1 MRVRIA
7 ACASALP
14 PQIVSSREV
23 VQRVK
28 AASPLHL
35 PLPNS
40 LLEIATGIK
49 ERRYIAEHLNAS
61 DLAVE
66 AAEKALA
73 LAGRSPQDVDLVLW
87 ASASQDV
94 SEPATSHIVQ
104 KKLGIATAAMDI
116 KNACNSFIN
125 GLQVAEALIRVGQYR
140 NALVVVG
147 ETPSRFIR
155 WDMQNRAALVE
166 HLAGFTFGDGGAAF
180 FLEGHEGT
188 EGIFFCKFQSIPE
201 FWDIGGVFAGGSM
214 YTRDLEYSY
223 FRGDASKLNDVFDLV
238 GPELLLQS
246 LEETGLRLEDFS
258 RIVLHQVTMPYLKIF
273 LKKTCIPEE
282 KIVLTLPQYGNMAA
296 ASMPVGFAQAV
307 ASGAIKRGD
316 KVLFLGIAGGL
327 SLGVVMIEY

>member
-7 ACASALP
+7 ASAAAIP

-28 AASPLHL
+28 AASPLRL
-35 PLPNS
+35 PLPDT
-40 LLEIATGIK
+40 LLEMTTGIK

-66 AAEKALA
+66 AAQKALEA
-73 LAGRSPQDVDLVLW
+73 AGWSGDELDLVLW

-104 KKLGIATAAMDI
+104 KKLGIAKAAMDI

-125 GLQVAEALIRVGQYR
+125 GLQVAEALLRVGQYR
-140 NALVVVG
+140 KALVVVG

-180 FLEGHEGT
+180 LLEAHEGSG
-188 EGIFFCKFQSIPE
+188 GIFFCKFNSIPE
-201 FWDIGGVFAGGSM
+201 YWDIGGVFAGGSM

-223 FRGDASKLNDVFDLV
+223 FRGDASRLNEVFDLV

-246 LEETGLRLEDFS
+246 LEETGLSLDDFA
-258 RIVLHQVTMPYLKIF
+258 RVVLHQVTIPYLNIF
-273 LKKTCIPEE
+273 LKKTCIPRE
-282 KIVLTLPQYGNMAA
+282 KIILTLPQYGNMAA

-307 ASGAIKRGD
+307 ANGEIKRGD

-327 SLGVVMIEY
+327 SLGVMMLEY

>member
-7 ACASALP
+7 GLAAAIPSE
-14 PQIVSSREV
+14 IVSSREV

-28 AASPLHL
+28 AASPIRL
-35 PLPNS
+35 PLPDN
-40 LLEIATGIK
+40 LLEMATGIR
-49 ERRYIAEHLNAS
+49 ERHYIAEHLNAS

-73 LAGRSPQDVDLVLW
+73 MAGQTAQDVELVLW

-94 SEPATSHIVQ
+94 SEPATAHIVQ
-104 KKLGIATAAMDI
+104 KKLGIAVAAMDI

-125 GLQVAEALIRVGQYR
+125 GLQVADALIRAGQYR

-155 WDMQNRAALVE
+155 WDMQSREALVE

-180 FLEGHEGT
+180 FLEAHEGT
-188 EGIFFCKFQSIPE
+188 GGVFFSKFESLPE
-201 FWDIGGVFAGGSM
+201 YWDIGGVFAGGSM
-214 YTRDLEYSY
+214 YTRDLDYAY
-223 FRGDASKLNDVFDLV
+223 FRGDSSRLNEVFDLV
-238 GPELLLQS
+238 GPDLLLHS
-246 LEETGLRLEDFS
+246 LEKTNLQINDFA
-258 RIVLHQVTMPYLKIF
+258 RVVLHQVTIPYLNIF
-273 LKKTCIPEE
+273 LKKTCIPRE

-296 ASMPVGFAQAV
+296 ASMPVGFAEAV
-307 ASGAIKRGD
+307 KRGEIQRGD

-327 SLGVVMIEY
+327 SLGVVMVEF